1 MGKISLQR
9 IVKKN
14 AMMIDFALEA
24 ERVEHKSPEE
34 AIFQDGRGTVPA
46 ARHHPCG
53 RFDFQPNAHALTT
66 PVICLWFD
74 RLAQRFAKH
83 EIGNPI
89 PQEIPAD

>member
-1 MGKISLQR
+1 MLTLS
-9 IVKKN
+9 
-14 AMMIDFALEA
+14 
-24 ERVEHKSPEE
+24 
-34 AIFQDGRGTVPA
+34 
-46 ARHHPCG
+46 
-53 RFDFQPNAHALTT
+53 TT